1 MWFLC
6 SKCKIFL
13 DIKLGD
19 PTNPMGLNRN
29 QATFKQASATEAA
42 GAFRFVF
49 LSESR
54 RFGKASQTSRDH
66 LTTIAGDLG
75 KRGASVCRVLQVD
88 KSATSCKWRNYIL
101 WVATRSPTR

>member
-54 RFGKASQTSRDH
+54 RFGKASRTSRDH
-66 LTTIAGDLG
+66 LTTIAGDLRKTRRLG
-75 KRGASVCRVLQVD
+75 LPRIAGRQVCHKLQMAQLHFVGGNA
-88 KSATSCKWRNYIL
+88 KSY
-101 WVATRSPTR
+101 